1 MAVDSIYVQNYRGF
15 SIPTNLEL
23 KPITILIGRNSS
35 GKSSLIRLIPLL
47 QQSLD
52 KRGSVPILWD
62 SELVDMGS
70 IADVISEGG
79 QEERMTIG
87 FSLSTDVDQFL
98 SPSRFYDDESAA
110 AKISTITYKVQF
122 ANKEGKTAFNSFELQ
137 LYGVILELRWNDA
150 GLIVEIL
157 HNGNPVDLQG
167 VSYQVNSSSLF
178 PSITRIYG
186 EGELKSRRRRIA
198 LFPPLDRE
206 LTQIFHGKTSDIKI
220 EILKRR
226 VWFQERGD
234 FEASIRA
241 LPHVV
246 QRKITPDLVE
256 RIRVYAFIRDLTDI
270 LTILEDEITSCFK
283 NSAYIGP
290 ARARSERFSRI
301 QELSVERLAAGGENT
316 AMYLHSLNAD
326 ELGSFNELMML
337 AAGHKVSIEKSGP
350 SHVSMRVGTGNG
362 LMENVNDIGFGFSQ
376 IIPVVAQL
384 HAVMERP
391 ISTENHPADQAIYA
405 VEQPELHLHPAMQG
419 NLANLF
425 VEIANR
431 SKDRNV
437 SLKIL
442 AETHSENLIA
452 QLGRLVAGG
461 KIARED
467 VGIVFVE
474 KDPSSNI
481 SKIRNMSFDDDG
493 FIPEWPLG
501 FFSS

>member
-1 MAVDSIYVQNYRGF
+1 MTVDSIYVENYRGF

-70 IADVISEGG
+70 IADVLSQGG
-79 QEERMTIG
+79 QEARMTIG
-87 FSLSTDVDQFL
+87 FSLNTDVDHFL
-98 SPSRFYDDESAA
+98 SPARYYDEAHA
-110 AKISTITYKVQF
+110 PKESTINYK
-122 ANKEGKTAFNSFELQ
+122 AHLGNRDGKTAFNSLELE
-137 LYGVILELRWNDA
+137 LYGIRLELRWNDA
-150 GLIVEIL
+150 GLLTDIL
-157 HNGNPVDLQG
+157 HDGSAIDLQS
-167 VSYQVNSSSLF
+167 VSYQVDSSNLF
-178 PSITRIYG
+178 PLVTRIYG
-186 EGELKSRRRRIA
+186 DGEIKSRRRRIA
-198 LFPPLDRE
+198 YFPPLDRE
-206 LTQIFHGKTSDIKI
+206 LNQIFHGKTSDIKI

-226 VWFQERGD
+226 VWFQERAE
-234 FEASIRA
+234 FEESIRA
-241 LPHVV
+241 LPHIVP
-246 QRKITPDLVE
+246 RKITPDILE
-256 RIRVYAFIRDLTDI
+256 RIRLYTFIRDLTDI
-270 LTILEDEITSCFK
+270 ITILEDEITSCFK

-316 AMYLHSLNAD
+316 AMYLHSLNDD
-326 ELGSFNELMML
+326 ELSSFNDLMML

-350 SHVSMRVGTGNG
+350 SHVSMRVGTGVG
-362 LMENVNDIGFGFSQ
+362 VMENVNDIGFGFSQ

-391 ISTENHPADQAIYA
+391 VSREHRPASEAIYA

-431 SKDRNV
+431 SRDRSV

-474 KDPSSNI
+474 KDSNSNI
-481 SKIRNMSFDDDG
+481 SKIRNMSFDEDG